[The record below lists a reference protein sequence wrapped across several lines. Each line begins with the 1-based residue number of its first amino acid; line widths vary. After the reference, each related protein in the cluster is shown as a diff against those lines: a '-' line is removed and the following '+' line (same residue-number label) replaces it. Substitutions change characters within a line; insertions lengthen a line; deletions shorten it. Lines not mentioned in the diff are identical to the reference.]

1 MLIRLILL
9 SFSYLLGSI
18 PFGFIVTYLVKKID
32 IRSVGSKNI
41 GATNVSRIL
50 GIKWAVLVF
59 ALDFL
64 KGFLA
69 PLLVPLFITNP
80 ENYLFVLMA
89 VLSVIG
95 HNWPCFLSFK
105 GGKGVAT
112 SIGAM
117 SGLSLLFRPL
127 WISLLSAILVWVA
140 LFFIFRYVSLASIG
154 ASATFSIVSLI
165 LVLPFEI
172 KLLSLFLFL
181 FIVAR
186 HAENIKRLIRR
197 EEYRF

>member
-1 MLIRLILL
+1 MLL
-9 SFSYLLGSI
+9 SISYLVGSI
-18 PFGFIVTYLVKKID
+18 PFGFIVTYLIKKID
-32 IRSVGSKNI
+32 IRSVGSGNI

-50 GIKWAVLVF
+50 GIQWALLVF
-59 ALDFL
+59 VLDFL
-64 KGFLA
+64 KGFLVPHLA
-69 PLLVPLFITNP
+69 PLFIKNP
-80 ENYLFVLMA
+80 ENYLFVSMA
-89 VLSVIG
+89 VASVIG
-95 HNWPCFLSFK
+95 HSWPCFLNFK

-117 SGLSLLFRPL
+117 SGLGLLFPSL
-127 WISLLSAILVWVA
+127 WISLLAAIFVWVA
-140 LFFIFRYVSLASIG
+140 LFFILRYVSLASIG
-154 ASATFSIVSLI
+154 ASAVFSIVSLI
-165 LVLPFEI
+165 LKLPFEI